1 MNMSTFTWMFSMS
14 SELSHRMDDSLT
26 LLISASWKYL
36 GSVTGVSILI
46 LSLQRNDEGTCSW
59 VKEEG
64 HPPPSYQ
71 NLSPYLDDII
81 NSKLLQPP
89 IMKLHFWWFK
99 NFNIKSLYYSLELSP
114 QLAMSSFQMTMKL
127 FGRVSK
133 EKNLKLWN
141 CLPMMHANVG
151 PT

>member
-1 MNMSTFTWMFSMS
+1 MSTFTWMFSMS

-26 LLISASWKYL
+26 LLISASWKYV
-36 GSVTGVSILI
+36 SVSMLI

-81 NSKLLQPP
+81 NSKLLQPSYHETP
-89 IMKLHFWWFK
+89 FLM
-99 NFNIKSLYYSLELSP
+99 
-114 QLAMSSFQMTMKL
+114 
-127 FGRVSK
+127 V
-133 EKNLKLWN
+133 
-141 CLPMMHANVG
+141 
-151 PT
+151 

>member
-36 GSVTGVSILI
+36 GSVPSVLI
-46 LSLQRNDEGTCSW
+46 LMILSPQRNDDGTCSW

-81 NSKLLQPP
+81 NSKLLQPSYQETP
-89 IMKLHFWWFK
+89 FK
-99 NFNIKSLYYSLELSP
+99 
-114 QLAMSSFQMTMKL
+114 M
-127 FGRVSK
+127 V
-133 EKNLKLWN
+133 
-141 CLPMMHANVG
+141 
-151 PT
+151 